1 MIAMLSVYANGD
13 RFVRGTKSLLD
24 VDVEALCIRETEFLK
39 QGLVSSVEQGSP
51 KHCIVVL
58 GCRYR
63 TSDARIIRDKKN
75 RIACTAALTPDR

>member
-13 RFVRGTKSLLD
+13 RFVRGTESLLD
-24 VDVEALCIRETEFLK
+24 VDMHGMEALCIRETEFLK

-75 RIACTAALTPDR
+75 RIACTAR